1 MASTTMSM
9 ADIQQ
14 SAGNPAFSHAANG
27 TSSIRGPPYVVA
39 TGGTTNS
46 PSQAPALTGEP
57 PVSPSITSSV
67 DDSRILGAVSPAI
80 SLSDS
85 GLAPMTNAPDDLDES
100 VLEALRKPGD
110 RLQVLKF
117 ADAMENLI
125 NERRY
130 VPARLTVIGLL
141 DGIFEDD
148 TALTTVVH
156 HN

>member
-1 MASTTMSM
+1 MSM

-14 SAGNPAFSHAANG
+14 SSGTPAFPHAANG
-27 TSSIRGPPYVVA
+27 TSSIRSPPYVLA
-39 TGGTTNS
+39 TGATTTNS
-46 PSQAPALTGEP
+46 PSQAPALAGEP
-57 PVSPSITSSV
+57 PVSPSITSSA

-80 SLSDS
+80 SLPDS

-125 NERRY
+125 NER
-130 VPARLTVIGLL
+130 
-141 DGIFEDD
+141 
-148 TALTTVVH
+148 
-156 HN
+156 